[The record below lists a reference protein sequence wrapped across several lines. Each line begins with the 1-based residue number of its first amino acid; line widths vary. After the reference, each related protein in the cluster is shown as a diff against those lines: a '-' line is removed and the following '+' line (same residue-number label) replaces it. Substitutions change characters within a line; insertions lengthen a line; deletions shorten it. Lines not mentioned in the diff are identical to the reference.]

1 LNEAFFAGKPALIW
15 LEKHALNADSGNLE
29 AELIVREQDRRI
41 GQVDI
46 NTERK
51 IVIIK

>member
-1 LNEAFFAGKPALIW
+1 MNEAFFAGKAELIW
-15 LEKHALNADSGNLE
+15 LEKHAQNSDSWNSG
-29 AELIVREQDRRI
+29 AELIVRGQDRHI

-51 IVIIK
+51 IGIIK